1 MIKTGHNKD
10 MKDTDKI
17 RAIHLRVDSDLQA
30 EALERL
36 GDIYSSSSKD
46 YPLGYTLRMIPPM
59 DRLMNPQHKDAFE
72 ELRIRQRN
80 FMANM
85 VTVQSWEVAAL
96 FSASTTISQ
105 TLHDLIM
112 MMPSPNIPGSQLF
125 HCADKNSAKA
135 PCTFMVHPTDET
147 HARAMVAGLIPY
159 LRFQF
164 RRKAFPGEKQF
175 SKDENVFMAKH
186 LYRFFTPDAVK
197 RSMRC
202 DWSAKD
208 GGVTSREA
216 ESALDAL
223 KDNDHFK
230 FATVEKVIVDT
241 ANIGEEALLPPA
253 QYQQGESDS
262 VPTFR
267 VPGPLVRRT
276 SAASLQPTTL
286 SDGASTIETA
296 TKSKS
301 HENKATSSVASK
313 SSTTTGGSIS
323 TKGSKTSKT
332 SKATSEL
339 TTSIDVMQANM
350 TSMQQ
355 QFMQFMNKFDN
366 MNNNMSAMSGRVD
379 SLESNPGTKPR
390 PPEKESGHQP

>member
-1 MIKTGHNKD
+1 MGTEKRLEVIMEDVGHWFRHNSHGLYLKHIQAEVQYVAGWLLYSSSNMDLSRLQRDIESRVGFPVHARWQMINTGHNWDLKEA
-10 MKDTDKI
+10 DKV
-17 RAIHLRVDSDLQA
+17 RAVHLRVDSDLQA

-36 GDIYSSSSKD
+36 GEIYSSTSTN
-46 YPLGYTLRMIPPM
+46 YPLGYTMRMIPPI

-96 FSASTTISQ
+96 FSASTVLSQ

-112 MMPSPNIPGSQLF
+112 MMPSPNFPALQLF

-135 PCTFMVHPTDET
+135 PCTFMVHPSDET

-164 RRKAFPGEKQF
+164 RRKLFPDSEHFTKE
-175 SKDENVFMAKH
+175 ENEFMAKH

-216 ESALDAL
+216 ESALNAL
-223 KDNDHFK
+223 NDYDHFK
-230 FATVEKVIVDT
+230 FAAAAKVVVETDKV
-241 ANIGEEALLPPA
+241 GEEAMLPPA
-253 QYQQGESDS
+253 QYQPGESDS

-267 VPGPLVRRT
+267 EPGPLVRRT
-276 SAASLQPTTL
+276 SA
-286 SDGASTIETA
+286 
-296 TKSKS
+296 
-301 HENKATSSVASK
+301 TSSQ
-313 SSTTTGGSIS
+313 STNVTGC
-323 TKGSKTSKT
+323 
-332 SKATSEL
+332 
-339 TTSIDVMQANM
+339 IDNLN
-350 TSMQQ
+350 S
-355 QFMQFMNKFDN
+355 
-366 MNNNMSAMSGRVD
+366 
-379 SLESNPGTKPR
+379 
-390 PPEKESGHQP
+390 